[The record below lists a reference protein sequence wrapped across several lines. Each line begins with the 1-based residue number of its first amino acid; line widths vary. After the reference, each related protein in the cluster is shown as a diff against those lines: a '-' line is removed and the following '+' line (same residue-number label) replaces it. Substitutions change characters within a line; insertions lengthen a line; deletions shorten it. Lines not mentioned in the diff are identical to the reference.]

1 MQFLAYTPYTQ
12 LELNIIESLEGVIQ
26 EVYFSLEELKEEHD
40 GDYLPLLVDGVSI
53 ELDCGNWLSMD
64 SIGLN

>member
-1 MQFLAYTPYTQ
+1 MHSIGGF
-12 LELNIIESLEGVIQ
+12 IQ
-26 EVYFSLEELKEEHD
+26 DICLSLEEFKE
-40 GDYLPLLVDGVSI
+40 DYPDEEYLEIEVDGVSI